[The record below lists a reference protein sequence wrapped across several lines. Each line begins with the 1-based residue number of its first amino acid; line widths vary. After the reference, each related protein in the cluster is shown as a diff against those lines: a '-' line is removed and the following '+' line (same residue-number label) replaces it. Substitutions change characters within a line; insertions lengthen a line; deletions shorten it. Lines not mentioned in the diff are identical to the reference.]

1 MSNYRNDK
9 KSLFLLLHI
18 SLLFSSLSGVCSKL
32 ASGYTDNIFSIPF
45 LFWFGLVFV
54 IMFGYAIIWQQVL
67 KRMPLTIAYAN
78 KPVTLIWGIIWGRLI
93 FGEKIT
99 WNMLVGACV
108 IFLGIYFVTTQEEPS
123 EKVRTDIMSKF
134 GGAVCLLL
142 VSVFISSVS
151 QILLKKAANKT
162 YEDHIRE
169 YLNPLV
175 IFAYGMF
182 FCSVI
187 LTMLALKN
195 IPLSMQPILESTGY
209 IVVTVMGYFF
219 LKERIGKR
227 KMAGIALILLGILI
241 FSM

>member
-1 MSNYRNDK
+1 MK
-9 KSLFLLLHI
+9 
-18 SLLFSSLSGVCSKL
+18 
-32 ASGYTDNIFSIPF
+32 
-45 LFWFGLVFV
+45 
-54 IMFGYAIIWQQVL
+54 
-67 KRMPLTIAYAN
+67 
-78 KPVTLIWGIIWGRLI
+78 
-93 FGEKIT
+93 
-99 WNMLVGACV
+99 
-108 IFLGIYFVTTQEEPS
+108 
-123 EKVRTDIMSKF
+123 
-134 GGAVCLLL
+134 
-142 VSVFISSVS
+142 
-151 QILLKKAANKT
+151 
-162 YEDHIRE
+162 E

-209 IVVTVMGYFF
+209 IFVTVMGYFF

>member
-1 MSNYRNDK
+1 MSR
-9 KSLFLLLHI
+9 LEI
-18 SLLFSSLSGVCSKL
+18 SVCILLF
-32 ASGYTDNIFSIPF
+32 
-45 LFWFGLVFV
+45 
-54 IMFGYAIIWQQVL
+54 
-67 KRMPLTIAYAN
+67 
-78 KPVTLIWGIIWGRLI
+78 
-93 FGEKIT
+93 
-99 WNMLVGACV
+99 
-108 IFLGIYFVTTQEEPS
+108 
-123 EKVRTDIMSKF
+123 
-134 GGAVCLLL
+134 
-142 VSVFISSVS
+142 SVFISSVS
-151 QILLKKAANKT
+151 QILLKKAANRT
-162 YEDHIRE
+162 YESPLKE

-209 IVVTVMGYFF
+209 IFVTVMGYFF